1 MNIIFNVNE
10 IYKQQPKKM
19 KEIAGVNS
27 DTFTILIVDDIALNL
42 LLLDK
47 MLKPFDFQI
56 VKAANGRE
64 ALETIQSRIGT
75 PGSIDLAIVDLM
87 MPDIDGFKVI
97 EHVRNGCDNAE
108 FRIPA
113 QSKSDLPILILSG
126 MNFGEDIERGLALGA
141 NQFITKPIV
150 MTQLYSIIVE
160 ELTKKVEATK

>member
-1 MNIIFNVNE
+1 
-10 IYKQQPKKM
+10 M
-19 KEIAGVNS
+19 KERAGVNS

-108 FRIPA
+108 FPFRRRARAI
-113 QSKSDLPILILSG
+113 
-126 MNFGEDIERGLALGA
+126 FR
-141 NQFITKPIV
+141 
-150 MTQLYSIIVE
+150 Y
-160 ELTKKVEATK
+160 

>member
-1 MNIIFNVNE
+1 MKIIFNVNE

-87 MPDIDGFKVI
+87 MPDIDVFKVI

-108 FRIPA
+108 FRIRRQPVHHEA
-113 QSKSDLPILILSG
+113 YRDDAALQHHR
-126 MNFGEDIERGLALGA
+126 RG
-141 NQFITKPIV
+141 TD
-150 MTQLYSIIVE
+150 E
-160 ELTKKVEATK
+160 EGRSNEVA